1 VENAPRRGYSVLRPP
16 TDDKSLEMKLLA
28 IETSGTR
35 GSLGLFDGTTC
46 LRQSFFPEGLLH
58 GREITVHL
66 EQLLRLEGLEAR
78 SLEGV
83 AVSVGPG
90 SYTGTRVGVTAA
102 KSLAYS
108 LGIPLLGESSLR
120 VIAANALA
128 TGALVADEGKGPA
141 RVLTLVDARRGAFF
155 VGLFT
160 VAAGPLAAGDDLVE
174 AMTPIS
180 MGQARDI
187 ISIAEAAVANL
198 RDGVLVVGDGA
209 DSFLEFIDDR
219 ERTNFCRGPSDWDVP
234 RAGSLGYLTAQRLL
248 SARFDLEAIHKLEP
262 SYLRVSEA
270 ELRFSRRGRA

>member
-1 VENAPRRGYSVLRPP
+1 
-16 TDDKSLEMKLLA
+16 MKLLA

-35 GSLGLFDGTTC
+35 GSLSLFDGTTC
-46 LRQSFFPEGLLH
+46 LRESFFPEGLLH

-78 SLEGV
+78 SLDGV

-128 TGALVADEGKGPA
+128 GSDLTPDESRGPV

-155 VGLFT
+155 VGAF
-160 VAAGPLAAGDDLVE
+160 AMSAGPLALGDDLVE
-174 AMTPIS
+174 SLTPIR
-180 MGQARDI
+180 MGQATDVVRDPPLRGAPG
-187 ISIAEAAVANL
+187 SPFLVA
-198 RDGVLVVGDGA
+198 GDGA
-209 DSFLEFIDDR
+209 DSFLESIEDS
-219 ERTNFCRGPSDWDVP
+219 ERASFRRGSRDWDAP
-234 RAGSLGYLTAQRLL
+234 RASVLGYLTARRLE
-248 SARFDLEAIHKLEP
+248 SARFDLEAIHQLEP

-270 ELRFSRRGRA
+270 ELRFSRRERG